1 VVGSAL
7 AGLAAMPTMPA
18 SAGVSADTGGLS
30 AAATT
35 GPPQESSDLGG
46 TGQPS
51 GEVAGS
57 DSAAGTSGSPAE
69 EPVARVP
76 VVAQSV
82 NVALGTALA
91 EGLAVANRPPPP
103 PPPARASR
111 SRTDPVTGEEVSF
124 ARPGTGRLTSQ
135 YGRRWGRLHAGI
147 DLAAGVGAPIFAV
160 TDATVMSAGSEGGY
174 GRAIRLLH
182 DDGTVSVYGH
192 LSQILVSD
200 GARVEAGEQ
209 IGEEGNTGH
218 STGPHLHFEIRIG
231 GTPVDP
237 MDWLRERGIDG

>member
-1 VVGSAL
+1 
-7 AGLAAMPTMPA
+7 
-18 SAGVSADTGGLS
+18 
-30 AAATT
+30 
-35 GPPQESSDLGG
+35 
-46 TGQPS
+46 
-51 GEVAGS
+51 
-57 DSAAGTSGSPAE
+57 
-69 EPVARVP
+69 
-76 VVAQSV
+76 
-82 NVALGTALA
+82 
-91 EGLAVANRPPPP
+91 
-103 PPPARASR
+103 
-111 SRTDPVTGEEVSF
+111 
-124 ARPGTGRLTSQ
+124 
-135 YGRRWGRLHAGI
+135 
-147 DLAAGVGAPIFAV
+147 
-160 TDATVMSAGSEGGY
+160 MSAGSEGGY